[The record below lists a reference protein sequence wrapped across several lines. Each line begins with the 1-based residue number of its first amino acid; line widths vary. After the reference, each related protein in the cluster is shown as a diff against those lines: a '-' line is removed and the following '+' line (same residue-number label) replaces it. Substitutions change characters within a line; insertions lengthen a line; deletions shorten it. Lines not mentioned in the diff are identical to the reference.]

1 MTVPWSIEVLGNT
14 PSTQILA
21 MDAAAKGAAEG
32 KVFQAMSQSAGRGRH
47 GNQWDSPI
55 GNLYMSL
62 ILRPLCRPDLA
73 GQLSFVT
80 GLALSAAIEPY
91 LTGQKKTLKWPN
103 DILIDG
109 KKCAGILLESQMTAE
124 GIVDALVIGMGVNIM
139 APPEGR
145 VGLKELAGERRLA
158 IHRFRDE
165 VLAQIAEYYEG
176 WKLKGFEPV
185 REEWLKQAHGLGHTI
200 SARLPDRT
208 EKGIFRGIDPAG
220 ALLLEVE
227 KGKEIAIRAG
237 EVYFGAD

>member
-1 MTVPWSIEVLGNT
+1 MTISWAIEVLGNAT
-14 PSTQILA
+14 STQILA

-32 KVFQAMSQSAGRGRH
+32 TVFQAMSQSAGKGRH
-47 GNQWDSPI
+47 GNQWDSPM

-62 ILRPLCRPDLA
+62 ILRPMCRPDLA
-73 GQLSFVT
+73 GQVSFVI
-80 GLALSAAIEPY
+80 GLAVSAAIGPY
-91 LTGQKKTLKWPN
+91 LSGQKKTLKWPN

-109 KKCAGILLESQMTAE
+109 RKCAGILLESQMTSD
-124 GIVDALVIGMGVNIM
+124 GIVDALIVGTGVNIM

-165 VLAQIAEYYEG
+165 VLAQIADYYEG

-208 EKGIFRGIDPAG
+208 EKGIFRGIDADG
-220 ALLLEVE
+220 ALLLEAE

-237 EVYFGAD
+237 DVYFGA